1 MNLAAKVLPVMRVN
15 ADVPRMIRI
24 FLVTERTPH
33 SFEVEQVEVRI
44 PLHAVEIVDREFF
57 LGVRKGTHL
66 AEFASVSVIGVRL
79 AEFRLVLLRM
89 IKVFHG
95 VVRSWAA
102 IAEWALVEIVAQS

>member
-1 MNLAAKVLPVMRVN
+1 V
-15 ADVPRMIRI
+15 IR
-24 FLVTERTPH
+24 
-33 SFEVEQVEVRI
+33 
-44 PLHAVEIVDREFF
+44 
-57 LGVRKGTHL
+57 
-66 AEFASVSVIGVRL
+66 VRL